1 MRAREVTRT
10 AAAGARRG
18 LAPLAGAFGL
28 VAGLA
33 ACAEDRERLDVPRL
47 TLTVDQQ
54 AVLRGN
60 DLQGRVTAVDASG
73 LTYLRV
79 WALVEDSIIS
89 QYPPGVGAG
98 TLFGND
104 SVSYRF
110 VLHIS
115 CAAPDGSPVEIQA
128 RTLDNQGFDVTR
140 YDTITARGACPGSG
154 SAARAR

>member
-1 MRAREVTRT
+1 MEARELSRT
-10 AAAGARRG
+10 AGARRR
-18 LAPLAGAFGL
+18 LAALVGVLGL
-28 VAGLA
+28 VAA
-33 ACAEDRERLDVPRL
+33 FATCAEDRERLDVPRL

-79 WALVEDSIIS
+79 WALVNDSIIS
-89 QYPPGVGAG
+89 QYPPGLGAG
-98 TLFGND
+98 TLFGDD

-110 VLHIS
+110 ALHIS
-115 CAAPDGSPVEIQA
+115 CAVPDGSLVEIQA

-140 YDTITARGACPGSG
+140 YDTITARGACAGSV